1 MIMGEQ
7 TRWSLKV
14 SKETD
19 VALRTFLAE
28 RGGRKGDLS
37 KFVEDAVNREVL
49 RGMLRDIR
57 SRNAHMDPD
66 EIQRIVDEEL
76 AEVRRAHPDRF
87 ARFAE

>member
-1 MIMGEQ
+1 MGEQ

-37 KFVEDAVNREVL
+37 KFVEDAVNRAVL
-49 RGMLRDIR
+49 RATLEEVWE
-57 SRNAHMDPD
+57 RNKDLDP
-66 EIQRIVDEEL
+66 EEVQRLVDEEL

-87 ARFAE
+87 DRSAW